1 MNAMHSIHLI
11 TIILYCL
18 SVIGYFIDF
27 LLNNRKVNRL
37 AFWLLSIVWL
47 LQTTFFVMRMIEL
60 ARLPIVTPF
69 EGLFF
74 YAWLLVT
81 LSLILNWFFPIDFFS
96 FFTNIVGFVMMALT
110 IFIPSADVPRE
121 LSVLL
126 VSELMVIHISMIIF
140 SYATFTLS
148 FVCSLMYMIVHQ
160 MLKKK
165 RWGKRLLRFGS
176 LDKLDQLS
184 YLLVMWGLPIFLL
197 GIILGLIWAYIQLDY
212 VPWFDAKVVSSTIV
226 VTVYAIYFYKR
237 KVKLNRGYQ
246 MALFNVAAFLII
258 LINYFLSSKF
268 STFHLW

>member
-1 MNAMHSIHLI
+1 MNAMHTIHLI
-11 TIILYCL
+11 SIILYCL

-37 AFWLLSIVWL
+37 AFWLLSIVWF
-47 LQTTFFVMRMIEL
+47 LQTTFFVLRMFEL
-60 ARLPIVTPF
+60 ARLPIITPF

-110 IFIPSADVPRE
+110 IFIPTADVPIE
-121 LSVLL
+121 LSELL
-126 VSELMVIHISMIIF
+126 ISELMLIHISMIIF

-148 FVCSLMYMIVHQ
+148 FVCSIMYMITHQ

-176 LDKLDQLS
+176 LEKLDRTS
-184 YLLVMWGLPIFLL
+184 FLLVMIGLPIFSL
-197 GIILGLIWAYIQLDY
+197 GIILGFIWASIQLHEL
-212 VPWFDAKVVSSTIV
+212 PWLDAKVISSIIV
-226 VTVYAIYFYKR
+226 VIIYAVYVYKR
-237 KVKLNRGYQ
+237 VVKLTRGYQ
-246 MALFNVAAFLII
+246 MALLNVAAFLLI

-268 STFHLW
+268 SSFHLW

>member
-11 TIILYCL
+11 SIILYCL

-47 LQTTFFVMRMIEL
+47 LQTTFFVMRMFEL
-60 ARLPIVTPF
+60 ARLPIITPF

-110 IFIPSADVPRE
+110 IFMPNADVPIE
-121 LSVLL
+121 LSELL
-126 VSELMVIHISMIIF
+126 ISELMMIHISMIIF
-140 SYATFTLS
+140 SYATFTLA
-148 FVCSLMYMIVHQ
+148 FVSSLMYMIAHQ

-176 LDKLDQLS
+176 LEKLDKFS
-184 YLLVMWGLPIFLL
+184 FLLVMTGLPIFA
-197 GIILGLIWAYIQLDY
+197 LGLILGFIWAAIQLPNL
-212 VPWFDAKVVSSTIV
+212 PWLDAKVISSIIV
-226 VTVYAIYFYKR
+226 VIIYAVYMYKR
-237 KVKLNRGYQ
+237 TVKLNRGYQ
-246 MALFNVAAFLII
+246 MALFNIAAFLII

-268 STFHLW
+268 SSFHLW